1 MNMGAMISSLEQAR
15 RRRRLNQQIR
25 ELIAIRRAIG
35 RHAPDDPAA
44 AAAEVPH
51 PAPSAAA

>member
-1 MNMGAMISSLEQAR
+1 MGAMISSLEQAR

-35 RHAPDDPAA
+35 RLAPDDPDVATQATGDAA
-44 AAAEVPH
+44 A
-51 PAPSAAA
+51 

>member
-1 MNMGAMISSLEQAR
+1 MISSLEQAR

-35 RHAPDDPAA
+35 RSVSNDTTGT
-44 AAAEVPH
+44 AEQAQQ